1 MAKKNKRNDGYL
13 SIRKKLIAAVAMLLV
28 ASFMVASSSYAWF
41 TLSTAP
47 EITGIQTSVGAN
59 GNLEMALYAGA
70 TDANGIPMPS
80 TEVGDSL
87 KSVLDKNLTW
97 GNLVDLSDSA
107 YGLDR
112 ITLLPSRLN
121 IVNGNTIATAPLQ
134 TPVYGA
140 DGRIEELKANTIL
153 GSYDANTT
161 SFATGNAANGV
172 SVIGNSTAMTQQQ
185 IVYRN
190 NVAAAVSALV
200 AAKTFASRS
209 LDAAGS
215 DLASY
220 AAQHNTKEDKTNDAG
235 PYDLTNMDAMITQLT
250 KAAEQID
257 AAMIAI
263 ATAYHAATNGSDE
276 NYAAPTYT
284 ATEAAA
290 ALVGTPIATAIA
302 EMDAKRVAINTAVS
316 GARSKYEELKAAG
329 KVTSAAWSD
338 LTAVC
343 GNLVALDSITI
354 NGMTVTDIKSEENI
368 NKLISDVMGGKGVT
382 AALPDNSGT
391 YSDIANITGNYS
403 AGIMLKDISYKGLAV
418 PTVSAVM
425 ETKVTKVVDYKTG
438 FPDSPTGTSSNPL
451 INDMYGYKID
461 MAFRTNATSSKLMLQ
476 TEAVGRIYSSGASS
490 STMGK
495 GSTMSVTSTAPA
507 AEFGETK
514 MKDLMEAIRIV
525 FTDNTGAIVAL
536 AGLDTSVNANA
547 DGSIDAP
554 VRIIDKN
561 TYTIGADGVITFTGK
576 AFVDAKDAVIMP
588 LDQNQTET
596 LSVYVYLDGDYVTNS
611 DVAATVA
618 KSMAGT
624 LNLQFSSSAALVP
637 MNYAPL
643 AGGDSMGGGTQTP
656 ENP

>member
-1 MAKKNKRNDGYL
+1 MAKKNKRNEGYL

-47 EITGIQTSVGAN
+47 EITGIKTSVGAN
-59 GNLEMALYAGA
+59 GNLEMALYDG
-70 TDANGIPMPS
+70 TVGQDGKPNITSG
-80 TEVGDSL
+80 VGDSL
-87 KSVLDKNLTW
+87 QNVLVKNKTW
-97 GNLVDLSDSA
+97 GNLVDLSDGA

-112 ITLLPSRLN
+112 ITLLPSRLKME
-121 IVNGNTIATAPLQ
+121 NGKIAASPLQ

-140 DGRIEELKANTIL
+140 DGRIEKLEGNTIL
-153 GSYDANTT
+153 GSYDDTST
-161 SFATGNAANGV
+161 SFASGNTANGV

-185 IVYRN
+185 IDYRN
-190 NVAAAVSALV
+190 NVVAAASALV

-209 LDAAGS
+209 LDVAGS

-220 AAQHNTKEDKTNDAG
+220 AAQHNTKADKANDAG

-263 ATAYHAATNGSDE
+263 AKAVYAANNGSAE
-276 NYAAPTYT
+276 NYTLPSYT
-284 ATEAAA
+284 ADEAAA
-290 ALVGTPIATAIA
+290 AISSGAIATAIST
-302 EMDAKRVAINTAVS
+302 MNTKRLAI
-316 GARSKYEELKAAG
+316 KAA
-329 KVTSAAWSD
+329 VESARTAYDALGTAKTTATWAQ
-338 LTAVC
+338 LTTVC
-343 GNLVALDSITI
+343 GDLVAFDTLTI
-354 NGMTVTDIKSEENI
+354 NGMTVTEIKSEENI

-382 AALPDNSGT
+382 ATLPDGSGT

-403 AGIMLKDISYKGLAV
+403 AGITLKDISYEGLTV
-418 PTVSAVM
+418 PNVAAVM
-425 ETKVTKVVDYKTG
+425 ETKVEDVVDYKTG
-438 FPDSPTGTSSNPL
+438 FPASPAGASSNPT

-461 MAFRTNATSSKLMLQ
+461 MAFRTNAADSNLMLQ

-495 GSTMSVTSTAPA
+495 GSTMSFTSTAPA
-507 AEFGETK
+507 AEFGETE
-514 MKDLMEAIRIV
+514 MKGLMGAIRIV
-525 FTDNTGAIVAL
+525 FADSTGVIVAL
-536 AGLDTSVNANA
+536 AGLDTSVEANA

-554 VRIIDKN
+554 VRIIDN
-561 TYTIGADGVITFTGK
+561 TTYEIGTDGKITFTDK
-576 AFVDAKDAVIMP
+576 AFVTAENAVIMD
-588 LDQNQTET
+588 LAQNQTET
-596 LSVYVYLDGDYVTNS
+596 LSVYVYLDGDYVGNS

-643 AGGDSMGGGTQTP
+643 AGGDSMGGGTQ
-656 ENP
+656 NP